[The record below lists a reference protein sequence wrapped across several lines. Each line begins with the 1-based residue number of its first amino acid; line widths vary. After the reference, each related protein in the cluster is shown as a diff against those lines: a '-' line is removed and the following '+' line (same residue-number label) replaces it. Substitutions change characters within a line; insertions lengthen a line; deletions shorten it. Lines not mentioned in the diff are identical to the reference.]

1 VKKTSIII
9 ADDHPY
15 VHRALSGL
23 LDAVPGFDVVAE
35 VGNADEALRFTAS
48 LRPTVLVLDIDMP
61 GTDAFQA
68 AAEVKQLSPGTEV
81 VFLSGTLSDQFID
94 NATKS
99 GALAFVV
106 KSDDAEEVVSA
117 IHAVSKG
124 KHYYSPSV
132 RDRLSKR
139 PIRNDGTTRL
149 ATRLA
154 TLSPRERETLR
165 YIARGMSKK
174 EIAPCMHITVKT
186 VDKHVTQ
193 VMSKLDIH
201 DRVELARFALREGLV
216 EL

>member
-1 VKKTSIII
+1 MKKTSIII
-9 ADDHPY
+9 ADDHPLI
-15 VHRALSGL
+15 RSSLSGF
-23 LDAVPGFDVVAE
+23 LDDVPGFDVVAA
-35 VGNADEALRFTAS
+35 VGTADEALRLTAS
-48 LRPTVLVLDIDMP
+48 LRPTALVLDVGMP

-68 AAEVKQLSPGTEV
+68 AAEVKQLSPYTEV

-106 KSDDAEEVVSA
+106 KSDSPDEVVLA
-117 IHAVSKG
+117 IEAVAKG
-124 KHYYSPSV
+124 KSYYSPSV
-132 RDRLSKR
+132 RQRLAKR
-139 PIRNDGTTRL
+139 SGRADGADG

-154 TLSPRERETLR
+154 SLSPRERETLR

-193 VMSKLDIH
+193 VMRKLDIH

>member
-1 VKKTSIII
+1 MKKTSIII
-9 ADDHPY
+9 ADDHTLIR
-15 VHRALSGL
+15 RALSGL
-23 LDAVPGFDVVAE
+23 LDDVPGFDVVAE
-35 VGNADEALRFTAS
+35 VGTADEALRFTAS
-48 LRPTVLVLDIDMP
+48 LRPTALVLDVDMP

-68 AAEVKQLSPGTEV
+68 ASEVKQLSPHTEV

-106 KSDDAEEVVSA
+106 KSDSPDEVISA

-132 RDRLSKR
+132 RDRLPKGT
-139 PIRNDGTTRL
+139 IRNDG

-193 VMSKLDIH
+193 VMRKLDIH

>member
-1 VKKTSIII
+1 MKKTSIII

-99 GALAFVV
+99 GALAFVF
-106 KSDDAEEVVSA
+106 KGDSPDEVISA

-124 KHYYSPSV
+124 KHYYSKSV
-132 RDRLSKR
+132 RDRLAFED
-139 PIRNDGTTRL
+139 RNDG
-149 ATRLA
+149 ATRLE

-193 VMSKLDIH
+193 VMRKLDIH